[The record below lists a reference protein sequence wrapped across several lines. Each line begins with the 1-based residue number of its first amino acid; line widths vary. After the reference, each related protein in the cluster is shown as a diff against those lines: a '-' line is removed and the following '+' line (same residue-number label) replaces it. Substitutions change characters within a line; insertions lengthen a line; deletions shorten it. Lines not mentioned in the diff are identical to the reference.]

1 MLLMFL
7 EKFIQNLFNQIML
20 DTSIKNFVTIL
31 NYWKNVKVCQ
41 ICFMMTEIKQFIWK
55 ILIYVNQ
62 EEYLDSEN
70 DNNLIS
76 KKDGDNDTLKKNT

>member
-1 MLLMFL
+1 
-7 EKFIQNLFNQIML
+7 
-20 DTSIKNFVTIL
+20 
-31 NYWKNVKVCQ
+31 
-41 ICFMMTEIKQFIWK
+41 MTEIKQFIWK